1 MLGLRVLDSKNL
13 RKMAMVERY
22 AREKMKKL
30 WDLEAK
36 YSAWLEVEKALV
48 KGWNAL
54 GLIPDSDCEKICKN
68 AKFDIARIDEIE
80 AVTKHDLIAF
90 TTSVA
95 ESLGE
100 ESRWFHYGIT
110 SSDTIDTAVALQ
122 MRDSLQIIIEGV
134 KGLQEA
140 IKKRA
145 YEHKDTLMVGRSHGI
160 HGEPI
165 TFGLVCAIWYD
176 EITRHL
182 RALESTLEVISV
194 GKISGAMGNLAH
206 TPIELEELVCKNL
219 GLKAAPAS
227 NQVIQRDRYARL
239 ITDLALL
246 ASSCEKIAVEIRHL
260 QRTEVYEAEE
270 YFSKGQ
276 KGSSAMP
283 HKRNPVLSENITGLC
298 RVIRSYALPA
308 MENVALWHERDISHS
323 SVERFILPDS
333 FITSDFML
341 ARLTGL
347 IENLVVYPKN
357 MLKNLNLTGGLV
369 FSQRILLEL
378 PKCGVSRE
386 DAYKIVQRNAMKVW
400 ESLQNGEA
408 AVNERGESLYLQYLL
423 ADSELVGLLSRGGDS
438 KESKSGADSNNA
450 ESKSGEA
457 IIRECFDFGYYTKNV
472 DSIFKRVFGE

>member
-1 MLGLRVLDSKNL
+1 
-13 RKMAMVERY
+13 MVERY
-22 AREKMKKL
+22 AREEMKKL
-30 WDLEAK
+30 WDLNAK

-48 KGWNAL
+48 RGWNKL
-54 GLIPDSDCEKICKN
+54 GLVPDSDCEKICKN

-80 AVTKHDLIAF
+80 KVTKHDLIAF

-100 ESRWFHYGIT
+100 ESRWVHYGIT
-110 SSDTIDTAVALQ
+110 SSDCIDTAVALQ
-122 MRDSLQIIIEGV
+122 MRDSLKIILCDVEELREV
-134 KGLQEA
+134 

-145 YEHKDTLMVGRSHGI
+145 IEHKQTLMVGRSHGI

-165 TFGLVCAIWYD
+165 TFGLVLAIWYD
-176 EITRHL
+176 ELGRHL
-182 RALESTLEVISV
+182 KALESTLEVISV
-194 GKISGAMGNLAH
+194 GQLSGAMGNLAH
-206 TPIELEELVCKNL
+206 TPMELEEIVCEDL
-219 GLKAAPAS
+219 GLKAAPVS

-239 ITDLALL
+239 MSDLALL
-246 ASSCEKIAVEIRHL
+246 ASSCEKIAVEVRHL

-270 YFSKGQ
+270 YFEKGQ

-298 RVIRSYALPA
+298 RMIRSFVLPA

-333 FITSDFML
+333 FITTDFML
-341 ARLTGL
+341 IRLKGL
-347 IENLVVYPKN
+347 IEKLVVYPKN
-357 MLKNLNLTGGLV
+357 MMKNLNLTGGLV

-378 PKCGVSRE
+378 PKKGVSRE

-400 ESLQNGEA
+400 QDLQEGKA

-423 ADSELVGLLSRGGDS
+423 ADSELVEIIG
-438 KESKSGADSNNA
+438 E
-450 ESKSGEA
+450 EA
-457 IIRECFDFGYYTKNV
+457 IKECFGYGYYTKNV
-472 DSIFKRVFGE
+472 DAIFKRVFGEGR

>member
-1 MLGLRVLDSKNL
+1 
-13 RKMAMVERY
+13 MVERY
-22 AREKMKKL
+22 AREEMKKL
-30 WDLEAK
+30 WDMNAK

-48 KGWNAL
+48 RGWNKL
-54 GLIPDSDCEKICKN
+54 GLVPDSDCEKICKN

-110 SSDTIDTAVALQ
+110 SSDCIDTAVALQ
-122 MRDSLQIIIEGV
+122 MRDSLKII
-134 KGLQEA
+134 LQDIKELKEA
-140 IKKRA
+140 IKSRA
-145 YEHKDTLMVGRSHGI
+145 MEHKDTLMVGRSHGI

-165 TFGLVCAIWYD
+165 TFGLVLAIWYD
-176 EITRHL
+176 EISRHEK
-182 RALESTLEVISV
+182 ALESTMEVISV
-194 GKISGAMGNLAH
+194 GQLSGAMGNLAH
-206 TPIELEELVCKNL
+206 TPIELEELVCENL

-239 ITDLALL
+239 MSDLALL
-246 ASSCEKIAVEIRHL
+246 ASSCEKFAVQIRHM

-270 YFSKGQ
+270 YFSEGQ

-298 RVIRSYALPA
+298 RMIRSFALPA

-341 ARLTGL
+341 VRLTNL
-347 IENLVVYPKN
+347 IKNLVVYPKN
-357 MLKNLNLTGGLV
+357 MMKNLNLTGGLV

-378 PKCGVSRE
+378 PKKGVKRE
-386 DAYKIVQRNAMKVW
+386 EAYKIVQRNAMKVW
-400 ESLQNGEA
+400 ADLQEGKA
-408 AVNERGESLYLQYLL
+408 VVNEKGESLYLQH
-423 ADSELVGLLSRGGDS
+423 LLSDS
-438 KESKSGADSNNA
+438 DLVSIIGE
-450 ESKSGEA
+450 EA
-457 IIRECFDFGYYTKNV
+457 IKECFEFSYYTKNV
-472 DSIFKRVFGE
+472 DSIFKRVFG

>member
-1 MLGLRVLDSKNL
+1 
-13 RKMAMVERY
+13 MVERY
-22 AREKMKKL
+22 AREQMKKL
-30 WDLEAK
+30 WDMNAK

-48 KGWNAL
+48 RGWNKL

-80 AVTKHDLIAF
+80 SVTKHDLIAF

-100 ESRWFHYGIT
+100 ESRWVHYGIT
-110 SSDTIDTAVALQ
+110 SSDCIDTAVALQ
-122 MRDSLQIIIEGV
+122 MRDSLKIILDDIKQV
-134 KGLQEA
+134 REA
-140 IKKRA
+140 IKVRA

-165 TFGLVCAIWYD
+165 TFGLVLAIWYD
-176 EITRHL
+176 ELGRHL
-182 RALESTLEVISV
+182 KALESTLEVISV
-194 GKISGAMGNLAH
+194 GQLSGAMGNLAH
-206 TPIELEELVCKNL
+206 TPMELEELVCKEL
-219 GLKAAPAS
+219 GLKPAPVS

-239 ITDLALL
+239 MSDLALL
-246 ASSCEKIAVEIRHL
+246 ASSCEKIAVEVRHL

-270 YFSKGQ
+270 YFESGQ

-298 RVIRSYALPA
+298 RIIRAYALPA

-333 FITSDFML
+333 FITTDFML
-341 ARLTGL
+341 MRLKGL
-347 IENLVVYPKN
+347 LEKLVVYPKN
-357 MLKNLNLTGGLV
+357 MMKNLNLTGGLV

-378 PKCGVSRE
+378 PKKGVSRE

-400 ESLQNGEA
+400 GDLQGGKSALNDK
-408 AVNERGESLYLQYLL
+408 GESLYLQYLL
-423 ADSELVGLLSRGGDS
+423 ADSELVGLIGV
-438 KESKSGADSNNA
+438 AA
-450 ESKSGEA
+450 
-457 IIRECFDFGYYTKNV
+457 IRECFEFSYYTKNV
-472 DSIFKRVFGE
+472 DSIFQRVFGE

>member
-1 MLGLRVLDSKNL
+1 MI
-13 RKMAMVERY
+13 ERY
-22 AREKMKKL
+22 AREEMKKL
-30 WDLEAK
+30 WDTNAK

-48 KGWNAL
+48 RGWNKL

-100 ESRWFHYGIT
+100 ESRWVHYGIT
-110 SSDTIDTAVALQ
+110 SSDCIDTAVALQ
-122 MRDSLQIIIEGV
+122 MRDSLKIILDDIRQV
-134 KGLQEA
+134 REA
-140 IKKRA
+140 IKTRA
-145 YEHKDTLMVGRSHGI
+145 YQHKDTLMVGRSHGI

-165 TFGLVCAIWYD
+165 TFGLVLAIWYD
-176 EITRHL
+176 ELGRHL
-182 RALESTLEVISV
+182 KALESTLEVISV
-194 GKISGAMGNLAH
+194 GQLSGAMGNLAH
-206 TPIELEELVCKNL
+206 TPMELEELVCKEL
-219 GLKAAPAS
+219 GLKPAPVS

-239 ITDLALL
+239 MSDLALL
-246 ASSCEKIAVEIRHL
+246 ASSCEKIAVEVRHL

-270 YFSKGQ
+270 YFESGQ

-298 RVIRSYALPA
+298 RMIRAYAMPA

-333 FITSDFML
+333 FITTDFML
-341 ARLTGL
+341 MRLKGL
-347 IENLVVYPKN
+347 LEKLVVYPKN
-357 MLKNLNLTGGLV
+357 MMKNLNLTGGLV

-378 PKCGVSRE
+378 PKKGVSRE

-400 ESLQNGEA
+400 QDLQNGKSA
-408 AVNERGESLYLQYLL
+408 LNDKGESLYLQYLL
-423 ADSELVGLLSRGGDS
+423 ADSELVGLI
-438 KESKSGADSNNA
+438 
-450 ESKSGEA
+450 GEA
-457 IIRECFDFGYYTKNV
+457 AIRECFEFSYYTKNV